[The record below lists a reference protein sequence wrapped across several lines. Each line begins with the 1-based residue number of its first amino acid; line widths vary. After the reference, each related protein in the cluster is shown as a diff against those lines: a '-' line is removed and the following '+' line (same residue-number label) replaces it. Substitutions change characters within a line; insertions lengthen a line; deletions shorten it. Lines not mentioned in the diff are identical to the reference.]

1 MTPNGTYTGELLV
14 GEIDYLTKQ
23 KRMDYQ
29 LNAERMTD
37 ILSLIIADDR
47 GKRSIIDLALPQNV
61 TATQFK
67 KGEVWAFPVRSYWST
82 KSNQMRRQ
90 VRDDMPP
97 FAWTGDA
104 A

>member
-1 MTPNGTYTGELLV
+1 MTNNGTYTGEIIV
-14 GEIDYLTKQ
+14 GEVDYLVTQ

-37 ILSLIIADDR
+37 IISLIVADDR
-47 GKRSIIDLALPQNV
+47 GKRSIIDLALPQGV
-61 TATQFK
+61 PAAQFK
-67 KGEVWAFPVRSYWST
+67 KGEVWAIPVRSYWSV

-90 VRDDMPP
+90 VRRDMPP
-97 FAWTGDA
+97 FAWGSEA